1 MGKQNLYRMAQSM
14 FNELSEERI
23 KRYSRHIILP
33 EVGGKGQR
41 KLLASSVLIVG
52 AGGLGSPAALYLAAA
67 GVGRIG
73 IVDGDRVELS
83 NLHRQIIHFTKDT
96 GKPKTLSA
104 YEKITTLNPNVMVE
118 TYDLRID
125 EKNIMDIIDRYD
137 VIVEGSDNI
146 PTKLIL
152 NDASILSGKPLVIGA
167 VVRLFGHVMTV
178 LPGKSAC
185 YRCLIPSPPPEGAV
199 PTCQEA
205 GILGPVAGIAGLIQA
220 AEVIKV
226 ILSIGDCLID
236 RILFI
241 DAFYLS
247 FSEIKIKRNS
257 SCPVCGPYT
266 SIRKPIRTA
275 GDRLCA
281 SGN

>member
-1 MGKQNLYRMAQSM
+1 MAQSM
-14 FNELSEERI
+14 LNELTEERI
-23 KRYSRHIILP
+23 RRYSRHIILP
-33 EVGGKGQR
+33 ELGGKGQK

-83 NLHRQIIHFTKDT
+83 NLHRQIIHFTKDI

-104 YEKITTLNPNVMVE
+104 CEKITTLNPDVKVE

-125 EKNIMDIIDRYD
+125 EKNIMDIIDGYD
-137 VIVEGSDNI
+137 VIAEGSDNI
-146 PTKLIL
+146 PTKLL
-152 NDASILSGKPLVIGA
+152 VNDASILSGKPLVIAA

-178 LPGKSAC
+178 LPGRSAC

-226 ILSIGDCLID
+226 ILSIGDFLID

-257 SCPVCGPYT
+257 SCPVCGPHA

-275 GDRLCA
+275 GEMLCA